1 MTHPTPHNSTI
12 LSLIKGIRILSFN
25 GKEITPKKT
34 MADIL
39 DAQSKRNVLRP
50 AEKKG
55 RAKP

>member
-25 GKEITPKKT
+25 GKEITR
-34 MADIL
+34 I
-39 DAQSKRNVLRP
+39 
-50 AEKKG
+50 EKKG